1 MNFKSKTFKK
11 DNFFV
16 LYDLND
22 DIVCYFDNF
31 EDLSRTFSYELR
43 NLVYQYN
50 NHKSN
55 IINIEID
62 NKKYKLATF
71 C

>member
-1 MNFKSKTFKK
+1 MCYKSKTFRE
-11 DNFFV
+11 NNYFV

-22 DIVCYFDNF
+22 DIVCYYDSFN
-31 EDLSRTFSYELR
+31 DLLKELNYRLCDLVHEYNR
-43 NLVYQYN
+43 NNTNVIIV
-50 NHKSN
+50 
-55 IINIEID
+55 IIN

>member
-1 MNFKSKTFKK
+1 MNYSSKQLRNS
-11 DNFFV
+11 NFFV

-31 EDLSRTFSYELR
+31 AELSNHINQRLYD
-43 NLVYQYN
+43 LVYEYKR
-50 NHKSN
+50 HKTN
-55 IINIEID
+55 VITIIID